1 MKDTAKKEID
11 AYNRSLGDTI
21 ASISTIDCLAVLSS
35 MTSNARYG
43 KESKDVSSKYS
54 SLVKNVDKCG
64 WGKLP
69 GGKNYFFCYEIPLQ
83 SVYIIVLRAHLPFSD
98 RNIIIF
104 LLRAEITWGRPEDCT
119 IPLES
124 ARDGKF
130 QSFYARCGTENP

>member
-1 MKDTAKKEID
+1 M
-11 AYNRSLGDTI
+11 
-21 ASISTIDCLAVLSS
+21 
-35 MTSNARYG
+35 
-43 KESKDVSSKYS
+43 SSKYS

-104 LLRAEITWGRPEDCT
+104 LLRAEITWGRPEDCP
-119 IPLES
+119 ISLES
-124 ARDGKF
+124 TRYGKF
-130 QSFYARCGTENP
+130 QIVHACCGAENP